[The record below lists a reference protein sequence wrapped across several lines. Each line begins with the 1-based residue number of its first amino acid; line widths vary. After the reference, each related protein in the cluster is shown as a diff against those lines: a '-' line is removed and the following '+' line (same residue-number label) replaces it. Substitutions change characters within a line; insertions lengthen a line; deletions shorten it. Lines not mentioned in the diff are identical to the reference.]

1 MRKLGIGLLIGVV
14 VILIALA
21 VRGQIRDES
30 VAEPARP
37 AAAPA
42 SPQNVQPPG
51 VSTAPASSV
60 VQPVARRIQSADT
73 TRNQRPVISDKVPNI
88 VQPGAEVDDDATQD
102 GATVLKRASAAY
114 TNMRSMRADF
124 VQRRKNPLLGSDIT
138 SRGTLYQR
146 KPDRFLMRFSDPAG
160 DVIVGDGKYFWLYY
174 PSVDPKQVLRSPA
187 ADADAGGVDLQA
199 QFIGDPLRRFRY
211 TYHGRQNV
219 GGRPAH
225 VLTLVPRQDLGYQTL
240 KVWIDA
246 ADHLVRRFQITEQT
260 GAVVEF
266 QLNNLELNAQLGDNL
281 FRFTPPPGARIV
293 ER

>member
-1 MRKLGIGLLIGVV
+1 MRKLGIGLLVGVV
-14 VILIALA
+14 VVLIALA

-30 VAEPARP
+30 VAESARP
-37 AAAPA
+37 VAAPA
-42 SPQNVQPPG
+42 ALQDVQPPS
-51 VSTAPASSV
+51 VSTDRAPSM
-60 VQPVARRIQSADT
+60 VQPVARRPQSADT
-73 TRNQRPVISDKVPNI
+73 TRNRRPVVSDKVPNI
-88 VQPGAEVDDDATQD
+88 VQPAAEVDEAAQD

-124 VQRRKNPLLGSDIT
+124 VQRRQNPLLGSDNT

-146 KPDRFLMRFSDPAG
+146 KPDRFLMKFSDPAG

-281 FRFTPPPGARIV
+281 FRFTPPAGARVV